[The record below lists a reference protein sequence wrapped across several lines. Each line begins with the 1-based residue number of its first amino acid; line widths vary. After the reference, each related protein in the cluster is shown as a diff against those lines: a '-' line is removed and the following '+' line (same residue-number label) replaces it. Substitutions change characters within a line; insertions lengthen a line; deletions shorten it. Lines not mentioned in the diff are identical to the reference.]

1 MTIILTKKQFDYIFD
16 LIFYNTKDGYN
27 GECEFEHLIPHD
39 KASTTEELRE
49 VLWEEYKSDN
59 HAYTNDA
66 FPKTS
71 TQILTET
78 FYDSYDYA
86 VSLNYPGHPIE
97 PFFCRLFVF
106 P

>member
-39 KASTTEELRE
+39 KANTTEELKR
-49 VLWEEYKSDN
+49 VLWRELKGDV
-59 HAYTNDA
+59 
-66 FPKTS
+66 
-71 TQILTET
+71 
-78 FYDSYDYA
+78 DS
-86 VSLNYPGHPIE
+86 
-97 PFFCRLFVF
+97 RLLYLERCKRNAMLGIHSYEKQYVTKQWTVNLK